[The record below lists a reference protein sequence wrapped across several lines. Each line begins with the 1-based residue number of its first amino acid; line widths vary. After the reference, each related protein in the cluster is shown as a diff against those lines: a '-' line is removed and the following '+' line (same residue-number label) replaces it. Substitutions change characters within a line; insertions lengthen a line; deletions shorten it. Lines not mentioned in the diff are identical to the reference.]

1 MHRST
6 HLIAA
11 LALGAAGVA
20 FAQGTPPTTTS
31 PNPATG
37 AGQQSQTGTP
47 MGTTGVLTQN
57 NNSGSSSGAASG
69 GSTSSGATMSQGSG
83 TTGDSGTNMA
93 QADTMRPARA
103 DRN

>member
-57 NNSGSSSGAASG
+57 NNSGSSGTASG

-83 TTGDSGTNMA
+83 TTGGSTTNMA

>member
-11 LALGAAGVA
+11 LALGAAAGVA
-20 FAQGTPPTTTS
+20 FAQGTPPTTAS

-57 NNSGSSSGAASG
+57 NNSGSAAG
-69 GSTSSGATMSQGSG
+69 TSSGTTMSQGSG
-83 TTGDSGTNMA
+83 TMNSGSGGTNMA
-93 QADTMRPARA
+93 QAEPMRPARA

>member
-57 NNSGSSSGAASG
+57 NNSGSSGAASG
-69 GSTSSGATMSQGSG
+69 GSTSSGTTMSQGSG
-83 TTGDSGTNMA
+83 TTSGSSTNMA